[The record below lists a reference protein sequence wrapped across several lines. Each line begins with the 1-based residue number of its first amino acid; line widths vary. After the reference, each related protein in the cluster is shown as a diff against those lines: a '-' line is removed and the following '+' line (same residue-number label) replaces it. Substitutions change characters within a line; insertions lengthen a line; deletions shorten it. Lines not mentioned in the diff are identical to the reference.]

1 MPLLPQGLD
10 MIHVKLVLWFS
21 KNTNP
26 SSPKMRYQIYIQLP
40 KYHILSSQNIRHNK
54 LQMLFKE
61 YLHCLLFRWNQ
72 YRLGEGG
79 GHLHNFNWLLR
90 CPSPDPLC
98 SYCTANC
105 TEVLLHSYCTA
116 IALMCYCTV
125 LKCYC
130 TPIAVYCTTIHHYC
144 TTFSLLLYCYCTLPL
159 RCNVVLSHSHC
170 TATVLLLHCPCT
182 GNAVYKHCGW
192 ERQSSSSITSGCL
205 LGLLHHSCDDDQL
218 IIWCWWWWQCVC
230 VSVWVFVCV
239 CVRACVCVFRCVCVL
254 G

>member
-90 CPSPDPLC
+90 CPSPGSTLLLLHC
-98 SYCTANC
+98 KLHWSSIALLLHCHCTDVLLHCA
-105 TEVLLHSYCTA
+105 EVLLHSYCSVLHYNTPLLHYFFTTIVLLLYTA
-116 IALMCYCTV
+116 IAL
-125 LKCYC
+125 
-130 TPIAVYCTTIHHYC
+130 
-144 TTFSLLLYCYCTLPL
+144 
-159 RCNVVLSHSHC
+159 
-170 TATVLLLHCPCT
+170 
-182 GNAVYKHCGW
+182 
-192 ERQSSSSITSGCL
+192 
-205 LGLLHHSCDDDQL
+205 
-218 IIWCWWWWQCVC
+218 
-230 VSVWVFVCV
+230 
-239 CVRACVCVFRCVCVL
+239 
-254 G
+254 

>member
-10 MIHVKLVLWFS
+10 LIHVKLVIWFS

-90 CPSPDPLC
+90 CPSPGSTLLLLHCKLHWSSIALPLHWC
-98 SYCTANC
+98 VIALCWSAIALLLQCTALQY
-105 TEVLLHSYCTA
+105 TTIALLFHYYCTA
-116 IALMCYCTV
+116 IVHCHC
-125 LKCYC
+125 
-130 TPIAVYCTTIHHYC
+130 AVM
-144 TTFSLLLYCYCTLPL
+144 
-159 RCNVVLSHSHC
+159 
-170 TATVLLLHCPCT
+170 
-182 GNAVYKHCGW
+182 
-192 ERQSSSSITSGCL
+192 
-205 LGLLHHSCDDDQL
+205 
-218 IIWCWWWWQCVC
+218 
-230 VSVWVFVCV
+230 
-239 CVRACVCVFRCVCVL
+239 
-254 G
+254 

>member
-10 MIHVKLVLWFS
+10 LIHVKLVLWFS

-61 YLHCLLFRWNQ
+61 YLHCLLFRVNQ

-90 CPSPDPLC
+90 CPS
-98 SYCTANC
+98 
-105 TEVLLHSYCTA
+105 
-116 IALMCYCTV
+116 
-125 LKCYC
+125 YC